1 MSDMSGSLKS
11 IFYALAANTAIAI
24 AKGVAAFITGSGSM
38 FAEAIHS
45 CADAGNQVLLLYGL
59 KQAKKPP
66 STDFPL
72 GYGKEIYFW
81 SFIVAVMLFS
91 IGGLVSI
98 YEGVHKLQHPEPLN
112 QAWIAVAVLVFAVL
126 AEGGS
131 LYGCV
136 REINKVRGEQTLWQW
151 FRSSRQSE
159 LIVIFGEDLAALLG
173 LLAALVAVSATIITG
188 DPLWDALGSCVIGG
202 LLIVVAILLAGEVKE
217 LLIGQ
222 GVEPRLLAEMT
233 EFITAQQEVETVFNL
248 LTLQMGNDVLVAVKA
263 QLTYATDTDAAAHM
277 INAVEARFR
286 ERFPQVTWLFFEP
299 DVAD

>member
-173 LLAALVAVSATIITG
+173 LLAALVAVSATMITG